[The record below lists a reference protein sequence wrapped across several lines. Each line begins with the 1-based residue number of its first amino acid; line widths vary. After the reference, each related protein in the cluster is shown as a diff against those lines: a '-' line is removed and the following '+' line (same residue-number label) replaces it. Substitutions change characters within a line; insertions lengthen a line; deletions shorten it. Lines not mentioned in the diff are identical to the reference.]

1 MGVWQ
6 SVASPG
12 SGVHAVPADPDIL
25 ISGAGIAGLALA
37 SKLEQ
42 LGFKSVWILEADDC
56 LESRAQGYSLTI
68 QQPGQKALK
77 SLGLLDA
84 MRNGSKFGG
93 GGQHFV
99 NALDGSIIRRVGVRP
114 GPGPGPPKRN
124 SRRNLY
130 VPRQTLRSL
139 LARSLT
145 STKILFSERVE
156 SFQESDGGVTVES
169 SSGRKLSSALL
180 VGCDGV
186 NSAVRKLKLS
196 DNLRFLGVGMINGIA
211 SSSPAFCD
219 AGSLHLLDGTRR
231 LFMKPFEATG
241 AMWQLTFPAELG
253 QIEAIRALP
262 KQELQ
267 ALAESET
274 SSWCPEFQA
283 IIRQTDSSTI
293 RAGALFDRDPLCCAA
308 HVGART
314 AVIGDAAHPMT
325 PFIGQGANQAMTDSI
340 QLAESLSSCRMLLFL
355 VPYWLHSTRAWPAE
369 WHRTFW
375 NPVGGRT
382 FAIHLVLW
390 ERKTLHHT
398 NPSHAVLR
406 RVQCTEKRSGL

>member
-42 LGFKSVWILEADDC
+42 SGFKSVWILEADDC

-84 MRNGSKFGG
+84 MRNCSKFGG

-99 NALDGSIIRRVGVRP
+99 NALDGSIIRHVGVRP

-340 QLAESLSSCRMLLFL
+340 QLAESLSSCRDESGRLDASLLGPVLASFHQSMAGRVAPHVL
-355 VPYWLHSTRAWPAE
+355 ESRRRA
-369 WHRTFW
+369 HFC
-375 NPVGGRT
+375 
-382 FAIHLVLW
+382 
-390 ERKTLHHT
+390 HT
-398 NPSHAVLR
+398 PGALGKKNITSY
-406 RVQCTEKRSGL
+406 

>member
-1 MGVWQ
+1 MKVCACVVRMGVWQ
-6 SVASPG
+6 SVASPA
-12 SGVHAVPADPDIL
+12 SGVHAEPADPDIL
-25 ISGAGIAGLALA
+25 ICGAGIAGLALA
-37 SKLEQ
+37 RKLEQ

-84 MRNGSKFGG
+84 VRRCSKFGG

-99 NALDGSIIRRVGVRP
+99 NAVEGSIIRSVGVRS
-114 GPGPGPPKRN
+114 GPPKRN
-124 SRRNLY
+124 TRCNLY

-145 STKILFSERVE
+145 STKILFSARVE
-156 SFQESDGGVTVES
+156 SFQESDERVTVES
-169 SSGRKLSSALL
+169 SSGRKLSCALL

-186 NSAVRKLKLS
+186 NSAVRKHKLS
-196 DNLRFLGVGMINGIA
+196 DSLRFLGVGMINGIA

-231 LFMKPFEATG
+231 LFMKPFEAG
-241 AMWQLTFPAELG
+241 AMWQLTFPAEIG

-262 KQELQ
+262 KHELH

-274 SSWCPEFQA
+274 SSWCSEYKA
-283 IIRQTDSSTI
+283 IIHETDASTL

-340 QLAESLSSCRMLLFL
+340 QLAESLSSCRDATGRLDASLLGPVLASFHQSMASR
-355 VPYWLHSTRAWPAE
+355 VAPHVQESRRRA
-369 WHRTFW
+369 HFC
-375 NPVGGRT
+375 
-382 FAIHLVLW
+382 
-390 ERKTLHHT
+390 HT
-398 NPSHAVLR
+398 PGALGKGK
-406 RVQCTEKRSGL
+406 CTS